1 MRRLLFHPLAW
12 LTDRALA
19 DSMLGDLEELRARRM
34 GGSRVAAT
42 LLFWRAALGL
52 MLYALGSRV
61 RDGFRALQQSA
72 FGGRGTQGDV
82 RHALRTV
89 RRNPTFAAAAIVL
102 LALGIGAN
110 TVVFSVVHGVVL
122 RPLPYEDPER
132 LVYLWGATETR
143 SENRHKILTG
153 SHVHEIARHATFL
166 ESYAVTKSWDTTVQA
181 LVDFVGDDQS
191 DRLRGAFVTPNF
203 FELLGVRALL
213 GRTFAS
219 NDDEAMPVAVISA
232 GLWKRRFGLAP
243 GVIGSQIRLAPGS
256 TSREQPPFTI
266 VGVLPEEVRFTY
278 PRDTEVYLLLPWSQ
292 IRPSRALEYT
302 MIGRL
307 GPGVEPRQAEAELTT
322 FLRNVTRGYDNI
334 SADHMPAVLEGTR
347 GMVEPVQQHVAAE
360 VRPGLMLL
368 AAVAGLVLL
377 IACVNLGLL
386 TLARTTDRASEL
398 AVRAALGAGP
408 NRILR
413 LLATEGLVL
422 ACIGGTLGLALASG
436 GLPVVTSLL
445 PAIVPR
451 TEGIRLDVTVLAFAM
466 GVTAVTAVV
475 CGVVPGVMASR
486 RNLLDVIRRSGSTAT
501 GARTAGALRSCVVA
515 LQVAVVLVLLVGAGL
530 LLHSFW
536 RLQTVDL
543 GFEADDLL
551 TLETRLQNPKY
562 RSLQQVA
569 DFERALL
576 EHVKGL
582 AGVERATLTTAV
594 PMRGVDFTYVI
605 GPVGGR
611 VNPGHMRSVGVEYFD
626 LMRIPLMGGR
636 TFTEQ
641 DTSGS
646 TPVMVVSE
654 SYGRM
659 QFGDENPIGRVMAMG
674 DKQVEIVGVVGDVR
688 YAEVARDS
696 APAFYLP
703 RAQSPI
709 RLVCLLVKPQP
720 GMQAIVADGLRRA
733 VRAVD
738 PEQPAEGLTTVA
750 EIVSQSTAD
759 RRFYALATGAFAA
772 VALLLAVAGLFGV
785 VSRSVTERRRE
796 IAIRAALG
804 ADAARQ
810 LRLVL
815 AYGLIPVAVGM
826 LLGLITAGAGS
837 RLLQAFLFEIS
848 PTDPVSYVAAAG
860 LVLVV
865 AVTACLRP
873 ALRATRL
880 QPMAVLKNE

>member
-19 DSMLGDLEELRARRM
+19 DSMLGDLEELRARRR
-34 GGSRVAAT
+34 GRSRVAAT
-42 LLFWRAALGL
+42 LLFWRAAAGL
-52 MLYALGSRV
+52 LLYALGSRLREGWRAFRHSPV
-61 RDGFRALQQSA
+61 GSDGDL
-72 FGGRGTQGDV
+72 
-82 RHALRTV
+82 RHAVRTL
-89 RRNPTFAAAAIVL
+89 RRNPAFAAAAILL

-110 TVVFSVVHGVVL
+110 TAVFSVVHGVVL
-122 RPLPYEDPER
+122 RPLPYEDPGR
-132 LVYLWGATETR
+132 LVYLWGGTETN
-143 SENRHKILTG
+143 SGNRHSILTG
-153 SHVHEIARHATFL
+153 SHVHEIARHNTFL
-166 ESYAVTKSWDTTVQA
+166 ESYAVTMPWDTTLTGV
-181 LVDFVGDDQS
+181 VDLLRDDES

-203 FELLGVRALL
+203 FELLGVQAVL

-219 NDDEAMPVAVISA
+219 SDDEAVPVAVISGA
-232 GLWKRRFGLAP
+232 LWKRRFGMAP
-243 GVIGSQIRLAPGS
+243 GVVGSQIRLAPGS

-278 PRDTEVYLLLPWSQ
+278 PRDTEVYLLLPWAR
-292 IRPSRALEYT
+292 IKPSRALEYT

-307 GPGVEPRQAEAELTT
+307 HPGVQPRQAEAELTT

-334 SADHMPAVLEGTR
+334 PADRMPALLERTR
-347 GMVEPVQQHVAAE
+347 GMVEPVHQHVAAE

-368 AAVAGLVLL
+368 AAVAALVLL

-386 TLARTTDRASEL
+386 MLARTTDRAGEL

-422 ACIGGTLGLALASG
+422 ACIGGTLGLALAAGS
-436 GLPVVTSLL
+436 LPVVTSFL

-451 TEGIRLDVTVLAFAM
+451 TEGIRLDVTVLTFATA
-466 GVTAVTAVV
+466 VTAITAVV
-475 CGVVPGVMASR
+475 CGILPGIVASR
-486 RNLLDVIRRSGSTAT
+486 RNLLDVIRRSGITAT
-501 GARTAGALRSCVVA
+501 GARSAGALRSGVVA

-562 RSLQQVA
+562 RNLEQVA
-569 DFERALL
+569 AFERALL
-576 EHVKGL
+576 EHVQGL
-582 AGVERATLTTAV
+582 SGVERATLTTAV
-594 PMRGVDFTYVI
+594 PMRGVDFRYVI
-605 GPVGGR
+605 GPVGGAVR
-611 VNPGHMRSVGVEYFD
+611 PGHMRAVGTEYFD
-626 LMRIPLMGGR
+626 LMQIPVLAGR
-636 TFTEQ
+636 TFTER
-641 DTSGS
+641 DTAGS

-654 SYGRM
+654 SYGRL
-659 QFGDENPIGRVMAMG
+659 QFGDESAIGRLMALG

-703 RAQSPI
+703 RAQSPV
-709 RLVCLLVKPQP
+709 RLVCLLVKPRP
-720 GMQAIVADGLRRA
+720 GMEATVADGLRRA

-738 PEQPAEGLTTVA
+738 PEQPAEGLSTVA

-815 AYGLIPVAVGM
+815 AYGLIPVAAGM
-826 LLGLITAGAGS
+826 LVGLVTAGAGS
-837 RLLQAFLFEIS
+837 RLLEAFLFEIS
-848 PTDPVSYVAAAG
+848 PTDPATYVSAAA

-865 AVTACLRP
+865 AFTACLRP